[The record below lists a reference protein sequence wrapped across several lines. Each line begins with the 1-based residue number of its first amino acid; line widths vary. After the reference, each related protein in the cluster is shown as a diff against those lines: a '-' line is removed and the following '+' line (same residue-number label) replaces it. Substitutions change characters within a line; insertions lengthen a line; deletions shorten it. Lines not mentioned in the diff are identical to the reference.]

1 MHFEAS
7 EERNQMGGNVDVAIV
22 GAGVTGLALALALRE
37 RNISTVLLDARRNIE
52 SVPRGLTL
60 QPNGLEALDKLGVL
74 SKVRNTGSETQ
85 VFEIRNPEG
94 KLLLEADYSLLD
106 HPQNYL
112 LTVNASDLDLILRYK
127 AEQSGAA
134 VIWGA
139 GFQGLVRTDGQV
151 QGVSFETEQGND
163 QITASVVVGADGSQS
178 RVRAAIGAKV
188 ETRQYDDSFIT
199 GLAGP
204 VEILTGSMEG
214 FRGRARQYQDPGI
227 MLGLMPAGSEATYFF
242 YSVGSRSFDEIKK
255 AGINQV
261 RQEMIRL
268 APEADQAFA
277 SVQAWT
283 RLAYFTPAY
292 TKVERWVD
300 NGAALLGDSA
310 HTFHPHA
317 GQGLNL
323 SLQDALVLAEVIEKA
338 IKSGD
343 TSAKTLLEYQV
354 KQKMYANVIGM
365 HADYSAKYALSQNWL
380 IKRLNKRA
388 LGKLNKNKEL
398 LKETLEITAGI
409 FRKKPSLIRLA
420 RIGGILP

>member
-1 MHFEAS
+1 
-7 EERNQMGGNVDVAIV
+7 MGGNVDVAIV
-22 GAGVTGLALALALRE
+22 GAGVPGLALALALRE

-74 SKVRNTGSETQ
+74 NKVRNTGSETQ

-112 LTVNASDLDLILRYK
+112 LTVNASDLDLVLRYK

-163 QITASVVVGADGSQS
+163 QITASVVVGADGSHS

-188 ETRQYDDSFIT
+188 ETRKYDDSFIT

-204 VEILTGSMEG
+204 MEILSGSMGG

-242 YSVGSRSFDEIKK
+242 YSVGKRSFDEIKK
-255 AGINQV
+255 GGVEKMKA
-261 RQEMIRL
+261 ELAHL
-268 APEADQAFA
+268 APEATSAFA
-277 SVQAWT
+277 SIQAWT
-283 RLAYFTPAY
+283 KLAYFTPSY
-292 TKVERWVD
+292 TKVDRWVD
-300 NGAALLGDSA
+300 NGAALLGDSV

-338 IKSGD
+338 IEAGD
-343 TSAKTLLEYQV
+343 TSSRSLQEYQM
-354 KQKMYANVIGM
+354 KQKMYADVIGM
-365 HADYSAKYALSQNWL
+365 HADYSARYALSRNWL
-380 IKRLNKRA
+380 IKRLNRRA
-388 LGKLNKNKEL
+388 LRKLNKNREL
-398 LKETLEITAGI
+398 LKETLEIVAGV
-409 FRKKPSLIRLA
+409 FQKKPGIVKLA